1 MVDNLL
7 IEVLPV
13 ISPWAAHRILL
24 EAIDER
30 LRNGRFICRHV
41 RGKIGIRHVE
51 DQEVYEIDRWVTD
64 GA

>member
-1 MVDNLL
+1 MLQ
-7 IEVLPV
+7 
-13 ISPWAAHRILL
+13 
-24 EAIDER
+24 AIDER

-51 DQEVYEIDRWVTD
+51 DQEVYEIDRGVTD